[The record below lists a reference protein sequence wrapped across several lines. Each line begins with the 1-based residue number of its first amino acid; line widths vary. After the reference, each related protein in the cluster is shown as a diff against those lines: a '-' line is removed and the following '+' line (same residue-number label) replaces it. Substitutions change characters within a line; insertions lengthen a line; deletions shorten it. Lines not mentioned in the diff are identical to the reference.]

1 MGQIVSNKAKP
12 KRCNL
17 NKLSQLG
24 TPAAGE
30 YILVSSDNSMNAA
43 GQGNFDCYIV
53 GNGRDAAT
61 ALPLNSLADAVPTN
75 GSKNSVTSGGM
86 YNIIYGIDESKSVSI
101 NTTAGAAV
109 TSNTARDLSL
119 VGEEPYLLA
128 LGGDRSNGTGV
139 YIYFKDSDGGAVKL
153 KTATTKEGLASAS
166 YANNKYLTNESALW
180 VMAEKDVSRMTFY
193 AGATSVKDTTTLTYT
208 FTRQEPN
215 DVVLKTDIEDTLT
228 STDASKVLSA
238 AQGKNLNDK
247 VDQGIASL
255 ENSIFKTNSKSNN
268 FTSGKLVN
276 GVITNDDA
284 FYTTDYIELPAHDST
299 YTLLW
304 EWGKT
309 YSADSVLQV
318 ALYDASKNYISSYS
332 ETKNTTSRTF
342 RPSANQ
348 PVKFVRMTFEAS
360 MMFSTVLVNNVNPSE
375 VFFEMNDIASLKTRT
390 DSISSSVAEIGIHK
404 IQVTDYDA
412 AGIKVIVSD
421 VALKAGDVIDLKIS
435 TNKSFTRFIVG
446 FNPTYDSTYHDYN
459 NNNTV
464 IVVPVD
470 TQNVYGRLFTA
481 DDFDQNITA
490 ELRSGYFFP
499 GGDDYDEDF
508 VVMPSTIFAM
518 DGVENSIYHNNYKK
532 WDANKYIVGPTL
544 TFRSAWNYL
553 ARCFRTTGGLA
564 SDAVF
569 DFSVFSRETMR
580 RIKRFQIP
588 IHSGV
593 VSGSESAKVVNV
605 IGDSFTYN
613 GTWYKQIYD
622 VCPNLSFVG
631 MRKSYECQDPLRG
644 EGRGG
649 WTLSNYFEPYND
661 VTPNHMQPFS
671 PFMHVNGYTYYGVI
685 DFWKVIVNNNSQYT
699 YGTDGFNDYVNWF
712 DTNGYKKNPSA
723 NDLMYDG
730 VNDKYVYWNGSAWA
744 DFNGTPTF
752 AFDYA
757 KYLSTWN
764 ITSPN
769 FVVFMLGKNDFQSSA
784 TEEVFNTWKALM
796 DEAIAS
802 IHSYNANINVLI
814 CTPTTA
820 NETPNNTDNNIPE
833 YGGRNMWLARK
844 QIIEYYDNSSMQGNN
859 VYVVDSGVCLDPLF
873 GFPLQEMKP
882 FTFYDGDNKE
892 LISTNGVHPS
902 VAGYKQIGTCVAGA
916 IQYLRNL

>member
-1 MGQIVSNKAKP
+1 MGQIVSGKAKP

-17 NKLSQLG
+17 NQLSQVP

-43 GQGNFDCYIV
+43 GQGYFDSYII
-53 GNGRDAAT
+53 GDGTKAAT
-61 ALPLNSLADAVPTN
+61 ALELHKFKAEELDEQLNGIDDVLLEYQVPLVTATQLNVYNPCQLEANKTCHFVIENASTLMANHSVFYAYLRNLDNSGNTNFYIGDSTTSVNRIEVKYDNNTDIYITTTDAV
-75 GSKNSVTSGGM
+75 G
-86 YNIIYGIDESKSVSI
+86 
-101 NTTAGAAV
+101 
-109 TSNTARDLSL
+109 
-119 VGEEPYLLA
+119 
-128 LGGDRSNGTGV
+128 
-139 YIYFKDSDGGAVKL
+139 YI
-153 KTATTKEGLASAS
+153 
-166 YANNKYLTNESALW
+166 
-180 VMAEKDVSRMTFY
+180 RFY
-193 AGATSVKDTTTLTYT
+193 APANMILDTVELPVSLSQLSNNRGLLSTLATIDYVD
-208 FTRQEPN
+208 EN
-215 DVVLKTDIEDTLT
+215 VDALKSEI
-228 STDASKVLSA
+228 
-238 AQGKNLNDK
+238 G
-247 VDQGIASL
+247 QGIVSL
-255 ENSIFKTNSKSNN
+255 ENCIFKTNSKSNN

-309 YSADSVLQV
+309 YSTNGVLQV

-360 MMFSTVLVNNVNPSE
+360 MMFSTILANNANPSE
-375 VFFEMNDIASLKTRT
+375 VFFEMNDIASLKTKT
-390 DSISSSVAEIGIHK
+390 DSISSSVAEIGVHK

-412 AGIKVIVSD
+412 AGIKAIVSD
-421 VALKAGDVIDLKIS
+421 VALKAGDVINLKIS

-446 FNPTYDSTYHDYN
+446 FNATYDSTYHNYD

-470 TQNVYGRLFTA
+470 TENVYGRLLAA

-490 ELRSGYFFP
+490 ELRSGYFLSC
-499 GGDDYDEDF
+499 GNDYDEDF

-532 WDANKYIVGPTL
+532 WDANKYIVGPTS

-564 SDAVF
+564 SDAVL

-580 RIKRFQIP
+580 SLKRFQIP

-605 IGDSFTYN
+605 VGDSFTYN
-613 GTWYKQIYD
+613 GSWYQHIAD
-622 VCPNLSFVG
+622 VCPNLTFVG
-631 MRKSYECQDPLRG
+631 MRKSYLCQDPLRG

-649 WTLSNYFEPYND
+649 WKLSDYFEPHND
-661 VTPNHMQPFS
+661 VTSNHMQPFS
-671 PFMHVNGYTYYGVI
+671 PFIHVSGYTYYGVI

-699 YGTDGFNDYVNWF
+699 YGTDGFDDYVNWF
-712 DTNGYKKNPSA
+712 DINGYKKNPSA

-784 TEEVFNTWKALM
+784 TGVVFNTWKALM

-859 VYVVDSGVCLDPLF
+859 VYVVDSGVCLDPLY